1 MGLIDII
8 SGHVNEA
15 INKNEDLS
23 EKRLA
28 ICKECPLYKETPMG
42 PICNPRLYINEIIK
56 QTIQIDQKLDI
67 EKDADVDYLQK
78 QDLHTQDA

>member
-28 ICKECPLYKETPMG
+28 ICKECLLYKNDPEKG
-42 PICNPRLYINEIIK
+42 PICNPAK
-56 QTIQIDQKLDI
+56 
-67 EKDADVDYLQK
+67 
-78 QDLHTQDA
+78 